1 MSKRGK
7 KILTYSLLGLDAALT
22 IFLFVV
28 SIIMI
33 VRSVTMT
40 PAQIQVATGFIAYL
54 QNHTTFYLCLFV
66 IPLFLLLAANIVAL
80 VMYLK
85 KDQHKQVKMSDL
97 TEEQKEAL
105 KKQLLEDL
113 TKK

>member
-1 MSKRGK
+1 MSKSGK
-7 KILTYSLLGLDAALT
+7 KILTYVLLGLDAAIT

-33 VRSVTMT
+33 VKSVRMT
-40 PAQIQVATGFIAYL
+40 PAQIQVATGFIGYL

-85 KDQHKQVKMSDL
+85 KGENKPVKVADL
-97 TEEQKEAL
+97 SEEQKEAL
-105 KKQLLEDL
+105 KKQLIEDL
-113 TKK
+113 NKK